1 MRFGLFLDADGVAVA
16 LVDVG
21 ELVGVDPRVED
32 PEVVV
37 GGDEGDQAGDG
48 HRRLVLLVHRAQA
61 QPEEEGRRL
70 GFGLG

>member
-32 PEVVV
+32 ANVVV
-37 GGDEGDQAGDG
+37 EGNERDETTAHTTREVADVSYDG
-48 HRRLVLLVHRAQA
+48 LQSRQDNARGHT
-61 QPEEEGRRL
+61 
-70 GFGLG
+70 